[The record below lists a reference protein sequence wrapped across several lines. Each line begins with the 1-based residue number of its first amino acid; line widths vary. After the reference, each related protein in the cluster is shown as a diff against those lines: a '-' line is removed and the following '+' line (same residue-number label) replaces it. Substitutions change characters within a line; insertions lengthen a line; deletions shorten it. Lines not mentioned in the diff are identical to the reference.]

1 MRSAY
6 RFLLLT
12 HSLFI
17 RQAGRKN
24 THNSFDFQ
32 NSPMLVPP
40 DPVVALNSETQKAL
54 VLNYGYCAAG
64 QGRFEVFVRFSH

>member
-1 MRSAY
+1 
-6 RFLLLT
+6 
-12 HSLFI
+12 
-17 RQAGRKN
+17 
-24 THNSFDFQ
+24 
-32 NSPMLVPP
+32 MLVPP